1 MRINESRIRRIIR
14 EESRRVLRESEGGGL
29 KIDEFVWDDIHN
41 DGGSR
46 SQGGELTLKF
56 SAGDMSNM
64 EAMKYIGSYSMSERS
79 LLEDLTDAINDTL
92 EQNELPT
99 VSMDELKGALGS
111 KLGEIMRE
119 LEQSDATYQR
129 DAEEADR
136 YSSGGGDFYESRR
149 RRGSLVK
156 RVVPNEFDLE
166 FAEEFG
172 GGRRGRGQ

>member
-1 MRINESRIRRIIR
+1 MSISEKKIRQIIR

-156 RVVPNEFDLE
+156 RVVPNEF
-166 FAEEFG
+166 AEEFG
-172 GGRRGRGQ
+172 GGRRGR